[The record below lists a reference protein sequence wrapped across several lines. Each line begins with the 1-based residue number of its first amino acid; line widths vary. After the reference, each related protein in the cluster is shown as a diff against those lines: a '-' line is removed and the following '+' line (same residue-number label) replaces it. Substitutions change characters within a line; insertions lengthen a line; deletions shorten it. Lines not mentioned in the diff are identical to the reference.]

1 MPVTSGRDTRT
12 HPRISRVELPSST
25 VAHEVLGRTLDELPP
40 QTPRLL
46 TLLRDWVAAECVAAE
61 WRDSGILAKTRWP
74 LCCTI
79 QTSIGNRARDDIRP
93 VRLARS
99 CSRLNKADFLLH

>member
-46 TLLRDWVAAECVAAE
+46 TLLRDWVAAECVA
-61 WRDSGILAKTRWP
+61 RLRHLGQNPLAF
-74 LCCTI
+74 
-79 QTSIGNRARDDIRP
+79 
-93 VRLARS
+93 V
-99 CSRLNKADFLLH
+99 LHYPNFDREPGAG